1 MPNTQLSGPYILT
14 KARFYDKFVELT
26 HDQSQK
32 FRTVVYSI
40 NHEELLA
47 VTLRALKAAQLRVSG
62 VLSVAKRLADLNG
75 TLPFEVTA
83 SLYKNFLKATA
94 RDTGIYTK
102 ITFAEYL
109 YYAIHYEQCTETYN
123 AETLIPTIYSQTQPL
138 GRVLGGHIA
147 LEIVLLSICQANARR
162 LNETEWLD
170 TTPAM
175 DCHAQIMHILLRHEL
190 LTFEDVQEEFERI
203 MLYVTGFVLD
213 TVRTLSARRI
223 TPSSTPASPQ
233 AE

>member
-1 MPNTQLSGPYILT
+1 MPNTHLSGPFILT

-32 FRTVVYSI
+32 FRTIIHSI

-47 VTLRALKAAQLRVSG
+47 ITLRAFKGAQLRVASI
-62 VLSVAKRLADLNG
+62 LSVAKRFADLNG
-75 TLPFEVTA
+75 TLPFEVSA
-83 SLYKNFLKATA
+83 CLYKNFLKATA

-109 YYAIHYEQCTETYN
+109 YYSIHYENCKETYN
-123 AETLIPTIYSQTQPL
+123 AETLIPTIYNPAQPF

-147 LEIVLLSICQANARR
+147 LEIVLLTICQANARR

-170 TTPAM
+170 TSPDM
-175 DCHAQIMHILLRHEL
+175 DCHTHIMHILLRNQL

-203 MLYVTGFVLD
+203 MLYVSGFVLD
-213 TVRTLSARRI
+213 TVRTLSSRQ
-223 TPSSTPASPQ
+223 ASAPPPDQ
-233 AE
+233 TH